1 MTYEEYPDSHKKY
14 IELGESNGENLGYKC
29 RIRDRWYIVPSVWVP
44 DAFFLRRNNIFPKF
58 VINNIDAVSTDTM
71 HRIKFYDGID
81 KDKALL
87 SYYNS
92 ITFAFT
98 EINGRSY
105 GGGVLEILPGEVG
118 KIILPNLQAMDETK
132 VKYLLDQIDKTIRN
146 DLSIEDLLDE
156 IDREVLVGY
165 LGIAPAITER
175 FRNIWK
181 LLMTRRHN
189 RSK

>member
-1 MTYEEYPDSHKKY
+1 M
-14 IELGESNGENLGYKC
+14 
-29 RIRDRWYIVPSVWVP
+29 
-44 DAFFLRRNNIFPKF
+44 NNSGFPKF

-71 HRIKFYDGID
+71 HRIKFYEGID

-118 KIILPNLQAMDETK
+118 KVILPNLQAMDETK
-132 VKYLLDQIDKTIRN
+132 VKYLLNQIDKTIRN
-146 DLSIEDLLDE
+146 DLPIDDLLDE
-156 IDREVLVGY
+156 IDKEVLVGH
-165 LGIAPAITER
+165 LGIAPSIVER

-181 LLMTRRHN
+181 LLMTRRLT